1 MKLKKTLFIKIF
13 IYLMALRS
21 PLILVSM
28 FCYMAATRDVIK
40 KFIINTL
47 PFGMFLVVAILYS
60 LSNMNSVENV
70 LGESRDIL
78 LSVFVAVF
86 LISCCDI
93 SDDNRK
99 LIYRT
104 LKATFVFIAIMK
116 VLILLFSVAT
126 GVPMPLIISWIRDSW
141 NIQMMSLGVEGTFLA
156 RLQIPLDSAVPFFLY
171 FVTKELI
178 LVNKNKLRIISAFIL
193 LLVSMLLTLSR
204 AFWAETILF
213 VGLAILFEAGV
224 VRAFKIALV
233 SIISTTVLLLL
244 TPLGTLIFKLIDTRF
259 GKTSLANSASDLER
273 VWQNQML
280 YNSFID
286 SPVFGHG
293 LGYFIPNAM
302 RSVTTPY
309 LYESQS
315 LSMLMTLG
323 VVGTAVLLLLYV
335 FLCIKTIYIDTNG
348 RVKIIVPAV
357 FLIMWIFSGSV
368 NPLLFGASGGV
379 IIFLTAKTSSL
390 YKKTDA
396 ITV

>member
-1 MKLKKTLFIKIF
+1 MKIKKTLFIKIF

-28 FCYMAATRDVIK
+28 FCYMISTRDLIK
-40 KFIINTL
+40 KFVINAL
-47 PFGMFLVVAILYS
+47 PFCLFLVAAILYS
-60 LSNMNSVENV
+60 LGNLNAVDNV

-86 LISCCDI
+86 LLSCCDV

-99 LIYRT
+99 LIYKT
-104 LKATFVFIAIMK
+104 LKATFVFIAIVK
-116 VLILLFSVAT
+116 VLILIFSVVT

-178 LVNKNKLRIISAFIL
+178 FTTEKKYRVITAFVFL
-193 LLVSMLLTLSR
+193 LISMLLTLSR

-213 VGLAILFEAGV
+213 VGLAILFEAGII
-224 VRAFKIALV
+224 RAFRIALV
-233 SIISTTVLLLL
+233 SVITTTLLLLL
-244 TPLGTLIFKLIDTRF
+244 TPLGTLVFKLIDTRF
-259 GKTSLANSASDLER
+259 GKTSMANSASDLER

-302 RSVTTPY
+302 RSITTPY

-323 VVGTAVLLLLYV
+323 VLGTLVLFLLYV
-335 FLCIKTIYIDTNG
+335 FLCFKTIYNDNNG
-348 RVKIIVPAV
+348 RLKIIVPAI
-357 FLIMWIFSGSV
+357 FLVMWVFSGSV

-390 YKKTDA
+390 YKRDDA
-396 ITV
+396 QDL

>member
-1 MKLKKTLFIKIF
+1 
-13 IYLMALRS
+13 MALRS

-116 VLILLFSVAT
+116 VLILIFSVAT

>member
-1 MKLKKTLFIKIF
+1 
-13 IYLMALRS
+13 
-21 PLILVSM
+21 
-28 FCYMAATRDVIK
+28 MAATRDVIK

-116 VLILLFSVAT
+116 VLILIFSVAT

-141 NIQMMSLGVEGTFLA
+141 NIQMMSLGVEGAFLA

-178 LVNKNKLRIISAFIL
+178 LVNKNKQRIISAFIL

-233 SIISTTVLLLL
+233 SIISTSVLLLL

>member
-1 MKLKKTLFIKIF
+1 
-13 IYLMALRS
+13 

-116 VLILLFSVAT
+116 VLILIFSVAT

>member
-1 MKLKKTLFIKIF
+1 
-13 IYLMALRS
+13 MALRS

-116 VLILLFSVAT
+116 VLILIFSVAT

-141 NIQMMSLGVEGTFLA
+141 NIQMMSLGVEGAFLA

-178 LVNKNKLRIISAFIL
+178 LVNKNKQRIISAFIL

-233 SIISTTVLLLL
+233 SIISTSVLLLL

>member
-1 MKLKKTLFIKIF
+1 
-13 IYLMALRS
+13 MALRS

-99 LIYRT
+99 LIYKT

-116 VLILLFSVAT
+116 VLILIFSVAA

>member
-99 LIYRT
+99 LIYKT

-116 VLILLFSVAT
+116 VLILIFSVAT

>member
-1 MKLKKTLFIKIF
+1 MI
-13 IYLMALRS
+13 S
-21 PLILVSM
+21 
-28 FCYMAATRDVIK
+28 TREVIK

-47 PFGMFLVVAILYS
+47 PFCLFLVVAILYS
-60 LSNMNSVENV
+60 LGNLNSVDNV

-86 LISCCDI
+86 LISCCDV
-93 SDDNRK
+93 SEGNRI
-99 LIYRT
+99 LIYKT
-104 LKATFVFIAIMK
+104 LKATFVFIAIVK
-116 VLILLFSVAT
+116 ILILIFSVVT

-178 LVNKNKLRIISAFIL
+178 FTRTKKLRVITAFVFL
-193 LLVSMLLTLSR
+193 LISMLLTLSR

-213 VGLAILFEAGV
+213 VGLAIIFEAGI
-224 VRAFKIALV
+224 VRAIKIGLV
-233 SIISTTVLLLL
+233 SIITTTVLMLL

-259 GKTSLANSASDLER
+259 GKASMANSASDLER

-280 YNSFID
+280 YKSFVE
-286 SPVFGHG
+286 SPIFGHG

-302 RSVTTPY
+302 RSITTPY

-315 LSMLMTLG
+315 LSILMTLG
-323 VVGTAVLLLLYV
+323 VVGSVLLFVMYA
-335 FLCIKTIYIDTNG
+335 FLCFKTIYSDNNG
-348 RVKIIVPAV
+348 QLKIIVPSV
-357 FLIMWIFSGSV
+357 FLIMWVFSGSV

-390 YKKTDA
+390 YKKEDA
-396 ITV
+396 MNI

>member
-86 LISCCDI
+86 LISCSDI
-93 SDDNRK
+93 SDENRK

-116 VLILLFSVAT
+116 VLILIFSVAT

-178 LVNKNKLRIISAFIL
+178 LVNKNKHRIISAFIL

-233 SIISTTVLLLL
+233 SIISTSVLLLL

>member
-116 VLILLFSVAT
+116 VLILIFSVAT

-178 LVNKNKLRIISAFIL
+178 LVNKNKHRIISAFIL

-233 SIISTTVLLLL
+233 SIISTSVLLLL

>member
-99 LIYRT
+99 LIYKT

-116 VLILLFSVAT
+116 VLILFFSVAT

>member
-1 MKLKKTLFIKIF
+1 
-13 IYLMALRS
+13 MALRS

-47 PFGMFLVVAILYS
+47 PFGLFLIVAILYS

-93 SDDNRK
+93 SEENRK
-99 LIYRT
+99 LIYKT
-104 LKATFVFIAIMK
+104 LKATFVFIAIVK
-116 VLILLFSVAT
+116 VLILIFSVAT

-178 LVNKNKLRIISAFIL
+178 FVKTNKLRIISAFIL
-193 LLVSMLLTLSR
+193 LLISMLLTLSR

-224 VRAFKIALV
+224 VRAFKIALA

-280 YNSFID
+280 YNSFVD
-286 SPVFGHG
+286 SPIFGHG

-302 RSVTTPY
+302 RSITTPY

-323 VVGTAVLLLLYV
+323 VVGTVVLFLLYV
-335 FLCIKTIYIDTNG
+335 CLCFKTIYIDTNG
-348 RVKIIVPAV
+348 RIKIIIPCV
-357 FLIMWIFSGSV
+357 FLIMWVFSGSV

-379 IIFLTAKTSSL
+379 IIFLTAKTTSL

-396 ITV
+396 MNV

>member
-1 MKLKKTLFIKIF
+1 
-13 IYLMALRS
+13 MALRS

-116 VLILLFSVAT
+116 VLILIFSVAT

-178 LVNKNKLRIISAFIL
+178 LVNKNKHRIISAFIL

-233 SIISTTVLLLL
+233 SIISTSVLLLL

>member
-86 LISCCDI
+86 LISCSDI

-116 VLILLFSVAT
+116 VLILIFSVAT

-178 LVNKNKLRIISAFIL
+178 LVNKNKHRIISAFIL

-233 SIISTTVLLLL
+233 SIISTSVLLLL

>member
-1 MKLKKTLFIKIF
+1 
-13 IYLMALRS
+13 MALRS

-86 LISCCDI
+86 LISCSDI

-116 VLILLFSVAT
+116 VLILIFSVAT

-178 LVNKNKLRIISAFIL
+178 LVNKNKHRIISAFIL

-233 SIISTTVLLLL
+233 SIISTSVLLLL

>member
-116 VLILLFSVAT
+116 VLILIFSVAT

>member
-116 VLILLFSVAT
+116 VLILIFSVAT

-273 VWQNQML
+273 VWQNRML